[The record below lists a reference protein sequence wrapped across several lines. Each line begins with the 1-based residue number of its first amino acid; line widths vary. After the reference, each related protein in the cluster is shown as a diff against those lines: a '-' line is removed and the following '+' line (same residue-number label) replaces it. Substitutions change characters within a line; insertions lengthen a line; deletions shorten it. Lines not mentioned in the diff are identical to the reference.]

1 MSMCSLVINRFSACQ
16 LCSRWSFD
24 QCHQYQFFWFIWC
37 NEKKTS
43 IPVSV
48 DKNVVCL
55 LDANLHV
62 VLVMKMIHW
71 NYTRQRRKLN
81 LHFLQPKCSHSVVL
95 NTKLF
100 LSRSIPFNPFAFLT
114 RYWNKT
120 FSLGFE
126 RNILFILTVFSIL
139 FPQKRPKR
147 LNASLAQW
155 N

>member
-1 MSMCSLVINRFSACQ
+1 M
-16 LCSRWSFD
+16 
-24 QCHQYQFFWFIWC
+24 
-37 NEKKTS
+37 KKTPS

-55 LDANLHV
+55 PDANLHV
-62 VLVMKMIHW
+62 VLACYE
-71 NYTRQRRKLN
+71 NDSLE
-81 LHFLQPKCSHSVVL
+81 LHQ
-95 NTKLF
+95 TKEKTELAFSAAQMLSFRSAEHKTF
-100 LSRSIPFNPFAFLT
+100 LSRSVPFNPFAFLT
-114 RYWNKT
+114 RYWNET

-126 RNILFILTVFSIL
+126 RNILFNLTVFSIL